1 MAQVGT
7 RSVTMSKV
15 IRSPAFR
22 EGFNDYIKGKPPQF
36 DRDWKGDSR
45 TDSTSKSW
53 AYERGRLFAAWF
65 KSRDHTE
72 IPPWFINKRLNW
84 KISWLVSEAHYEGA
98 FR

>member
-7 RSVTMSKV
+7 ITVSMSKV
-15 IRSPAFR
+15 VRAPAFR

-45 TDSTSKSW
+45 TCTTSKSW

-65 KSRDHTE
+65 KSKGHTE

-84 KISWLVSEAHYEGA
+84 KIASLASDAYYEKA